1 MRLSLALALA
11 TIGATS
17 PIGNAFASPN
27 ISTSFVNAQAA
38 GSSLS
43 YRPSSTEV
51 RGGNRDTATCLSST
65 KEDVAM
71 DEIVTKFIS
80 EDNWALLSQRGQAA
94 LSNLI
99 KSDEDVSAQTHV
111 YGNWPEKGTDDEG
124 KAKIAEQVSVFC
136 FMFIF

>member
-1 MRLSLALALA
+1 
-11 TIGATS
+11 
-17 PIGNAFASPN
+17 
-27 ISTSFVNAQAA
+27 
-38 GSSLS
+38 
-43 YRPSSTEV
+43 
-51 RGGNRDTATCLSST
+51 
-65 KEDVAM
+65 M

-94 LSNLI
+94 LANLI